1 MFYNFLFPQ
10 YLRGR
15 AVSVMLLLVRLFFGA
30 LFFMHGLDKM
40 WNFNELSFTFPSVF
54 GFGPYMTLML
64 AIFCEFACSLFL
76 VTGLMTRIILL
87 PMILSMAVAFFDVH
101 DAMMPQGELSL
112 IYLIVF
118 VGLFLCG
125 PGKYSVDYLI
135 DKRLQKEKK
144 VGQSETD
151 PELDDD

>member
-15 AVSVMLLLVRLFFGA
+15 AVSVMLLLLRLFFGA

-40 WNFNELSFTFPSVF
+40 RDFNELSFTFPSVF
-54 GFGPYMTLML
+54 GFGPYVTLML
-64 AIFCEFACSLFL
+64 AIFCEFACSMFL
-76 VTGLMTRIILL
+76 ITGLMTRIILL

-118 VGLFLCG
+118 AGLFMCG
-125 PGKYSVDYLI
+125 PGRYSLDYLI
-135 DKRLQKEKK
+135 DKLLQKERK
-144 VGQSETD
+144 VTE
-151 PELDDD
+151 EHVE